1 MLQFKFIQHYDTLQL
16 IAITNSVWFRPSD
29 AKGARAID
37 KLPMSNLKQLYR
49 AIESRTF
56 IDS

>member
-1 MLQFKFIQHYDTLQL
+1 MFVTGRQNAGQASGGSLL
-16 IAITNSVWFRPSD
+16 WFRPSD

-49 AIESRTF
+49 AIESRLF

>member
-1 MLQFKFIQHYDTLQL
+1 MSDKVQ
-16 IAITNSVWFRPSD
+16 VWFRPSD

-49 AIESRTF
+49 AIESKTF
-56 IDS
+56 IVS